1 MGGCY
6 AAAARDA
13 TTPRVE
19 RGGQL
24 APLTGPSVALLAAAG
39 LVGNRHLDQAALE
52 CRLEVDLPEVLVVLR
67 VDRLLKLLAGHL
79 ADEDAGQS
87 DFRGDFRGRGVA
99 PRRTACQN
107 SIP

>member
-1 MGGCY
+1 MDGCY

-13 TTPRVE
+13 TTASVE
-19 RGGQL
+19 RVGQL
-24 APLTGPSVALLAAAG
+24 APLPGPPVALLAAAG
-39 LVGNRHLDQAALE
+39 LVGDRHLDQAG
-52 CRLEVDLPEVLVVLR
+52 
-67 VDRLLKLLAGHL
+67 RLLKLLAGHL

-87 DFRGDFRGRGVA
+87 DLRGDLRGDFRGRGVA